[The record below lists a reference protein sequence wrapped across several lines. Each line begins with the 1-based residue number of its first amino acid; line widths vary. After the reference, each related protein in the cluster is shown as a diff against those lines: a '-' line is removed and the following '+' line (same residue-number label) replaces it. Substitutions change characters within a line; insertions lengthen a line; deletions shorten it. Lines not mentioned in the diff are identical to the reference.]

1 MWTAVWD
8 RILTGDNLRGRMMVF
23 VDWCIMCW
31 CNGET
36 VDHLLLHYGKAN
48 WLWSL
53 VLRSFGIS
61 WILTRSVAS
70 TLFGW

>member
-1 MWTAVWD
+1 
-8 RILTGDNLRGRMMVF
+8 MVF

-53 VLRSFGIS
+53 VLRSFWDLLDLDKIS
-61 WILTRSVAS
+61 CEYSFWLVELAWKA
-70 TLFGW
+70 FV